1 MKVFITEKP
10 SQMRDL
16 AKALGGGRSEGEAA
30 IRTAKGVVVS
40 ALGHICELVDPA
52 DLDEGL
58 RSPWRLA
65 PLPWVPKPPI
75 PVRVQPKHHGRF
87 MEISRHLKEA
97 SGVVIC
103 TDAGREGEAIAREI
117 LDLAKYRGPIERMWV
132 TRMDDAS
139 VRKAMANLLPGA
151 AKEALY
157 HAARARSQADLAFG
171 LNFSRAL
178 TQLFAQRE
186 EGFFSAGR
194 VQTPTLAFIVR
205 REREILQFKA
215 KDYYVLQARVNTLSG
230 EIELQHPFSS
240 DSKPALLT
248 DKVEAARLAKA
259 AVGVRAPLAVSAEK
273 QTVEAPPPFA
283 LSHLQ
288 QEANMRWGWTAKRTL
303 DVAQSLYE
311 RRKCTSYPR
320 TDCPFLDDAQKGEA
334 AGTIADLQR
343 TFPNVRLPAPIFRK
357 AVFDTA
363 KIGEHHGII
372 PIAPAPWSAMDDDER
387 KLFSVITA
395 RYLAAMMPAATFDV
409 GTVEMAAAGVTW
421 GARGRQL
428 ASAGWRE
435 AYAWTGAGIGGAGQG
450 ELPRVVN
457 GSQGT
462 INGVETKAEK
472 TAPPKRYT
480 EAELLAAM
488 KGAAR
493 FVTDDKL
500 KAILRGTEG
509 LGTEAT
515 RAAVIET
522 LKAREFIAPKGKA
535 LIPSSKAMRFIQL
548 VEGSKHTAWL
558 ADPGETAVWEGAL
571 DSIARGELEENA
583 FLTPLLQRFATSVRS
598 LIDSVSRP
606 ARPDRAAPASFS
618 STQVFCP
625 ITRKLVLE
633 DAGNFVFPGAAMRL
647 PKVLHGRAMTAGDYA
662 SVLSSKQPVRFE
674 GFSARGQDGIAATL
688 LWNGA
693 RLVLGRADQPA
704 EEQATSVL

>member
-40 ALGHICELVDPA
+40 AVGHICELADPA
-52 DLDEGL
+52 DLDVEL

-75 PVRVQPKHHGRF
+75 PVRVQPKHQGRF
-87 MEISRHLKEA
+87 REISRHLKGA

-117 LDLAKYRGPIERMWV
+117 LDLANYRGPIERMWV
-132 TRMDDAS
+132 TRLDDAS
-139 VRKAMANLLPGA
+139 VRKAMANLLPGSE
-151 AKEALY
+151 KEPLY
-157 HAARARSQADLAFG
+157 FASRARSQADLAFG

-178 TQLFAQRE
+178 TQLFAQRD

-205 REREILQFKA
+205 REREIQQFKPV
-215 KDYYVLQARVNTLSG
+215 DYFVLQATVKTGGG
-230 EIELQHPFSS
+230 ELALQHPFSS
-240 DSKPALLT
+240 DTKPPLLT
-248 DKVEAARLAKA
+248 NKAEADRVAKA
-259 AVGVRAPLAVSAEK
+259 AVGACSTLAVRAEK
-273 QTVEAPPPFA
+273 QTVEPPPPFA

-288 QEANMRWGWTAKRTL
+288 QEANTRWGWTAKRTL

-334 AGTIADLQR
+334 AGAIADLQR
-343 TFPNVRLPAPIFRK
+343 MFPTVKLPTPIFRK

-363 KIGEHHGII
+363 KVGEHHGII
-372 PIAPAPWSAMDDDER
+372 PIAPAPWSSMDDDER
-387 KLFSVITA
+387 KLFSVIAA

-409 GTVEMAAAGVTW
+409 GTVEMDAAGVKW

-435 AYAWTGAGIGGAGQG
+435 AYAWTGVGIGGAGQG
-450 ELPRVVN
+450 ELPNVVN

-462 INGVETKAEK
+462 IEAVETKSEK

-493 FVTDDKL
+493 FVTDEKL
-500 KAILRGTEG
+500 KSILRGTEG

-522 LKAREFIAPKGKA
+522 LKAREFIAPKGKS
-535 LIPSSKAMRFIQL
+535 LIPSAKAMRFIQL
-548 VEGSKHTAWL
+548 VESNKHTAWL

-571 DSIARGELEENA
+571 DRIARGELEENA
-583 FLTPLLQRFATSVRS
+583 FLSPLLQRFASSVRS

-606 ARPDRAAPASFS
+606 ARPDRTGGTNFS
-618 STQVFCP
+618 STQVLCP
-625 ITRKLVLE
+625 LTRKPVLE

-647 PKVLHGRAMTAGDYA
+647 PKVLHGRVMTAADYA
-662 SVLSSKQPVRFE
+662 SVLSSKEPVRFE
-674 GFSARGQDGIAATL
+674 GFSAGGRAGIAATL
-688 LWNGA
+688 LWNGT
-693 RLVLGRADQPA
+693 RLVLGRADQPV
-704 EEQATSVL
+704 EEEAASVL